1 MGGRSNK
8 ATRPFSRAVQRW
20 LHVGGGT
27 DGDGNVIGM
36 PWLLVRARMI
46 DNLCQRYS
54 CLPSQLLAEDADLIF
69 GIQAILA
76 LASEDAPDNKAQ
88 NMEEQLA
95 NLSRL
100 QHGQ

>member
-1 MGGRSNK
+1 
-8 ATRPFSRAVQRW
+8 
-20 LHVGGGT
+20 
-27 DGDGNVIGM
+27 M
-36 PWLLVRARMI
+36 PWPLVRARMI

-69 GIQAILA
+69 GIQGILA
-76 LASEDAPDNKAQ
+76 LANDDAPDNKAQ

-100 QHGQ
+100 Q

>member
-1 MGGRSNK
+1 
-8 ATRPFSRAVQRW
+8 
-20 LHVGGGT
+20 
-27 DGDGNVIGM
+27 
-36 PWLLVRARMI
+36 MI

-69 GIQAILA
+69 GIQSILA
-76 LASEDAPDNKAQ
+76 LANDDAPDNKAQ

-100 QHGQ
+100 Q

>member
-1 MGGRSNK
+1 MAPCR
-8 ATRPFSRAVQRW
+8 
-20 LHVGGGT
+20 GGT

-36 PWLLVRARMI
+36 PWPLTRARMI

-69 GIQAILA
+69 GIQSILA
-76 LASEDAPDNKAQ
+76 LASDDAPGNKAQ
-88 NMEEQLA
+88 DMEEQLA

-100 QHGQ
+100 Q

>member
-1 MGGRSNK
+1 MGGCYNK
-8 ATRPFSRAVQRW
+8 APRPFSRAVERW

-27 DGDGNVIGM
+27 DRDGNVIGM
-36 PWLLVRARMI
+36 PWPLARARMI

-69 GIQAILA
+69 GIQSILA
-76 LASEDAPDNKAQ
+76 LASEDAPGNKTQ
-88 NMEEQLA
+88 DMEEQLA

-100 QHGQ
+100 QHG